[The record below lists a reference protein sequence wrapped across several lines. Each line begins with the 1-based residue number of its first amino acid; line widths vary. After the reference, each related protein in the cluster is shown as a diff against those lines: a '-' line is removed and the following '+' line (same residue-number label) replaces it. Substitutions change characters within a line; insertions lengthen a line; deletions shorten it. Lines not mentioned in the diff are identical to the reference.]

1 METAQ
6 RSYKGILQKDHGR
19 EKAVSIKW
27 LFTDVDGVLTDNGVY
42 YSAEGESLKRF
53 SIRDGMGVERL
64 MKCCGITTGIIT
76 GEQSQAVARRAEKL
90 GITEL
95 YLGARDKASLLTEI
109 IDKKGWHWQEIAYI
123 GDDVN
128 DLELIRRVGFSA
140 CPADAMT
147 IVREQVDY
155 ICLQKGGDGA
165 FREFAEFLIAMRS

>member
-1 METAQ
+1 
-6 RSYKGILQKDHGR
+6 
-19 EKAVSIKW
+19 
-27 LFTDVDGVLTDNGVY
+27 
-42 YSAEGESLKRF
+42 
-53 SIRDGMGVERL
+53 